1 MNKDELYNLVL
12 DMLAGIN
19 RDRVNN
25 NLSKD
30 RLIFNS
36 GQREALTTLLEL
48 IDTKNGHDSN

>member
-19 RDRVNN
+19 RERVNN

-48 IDTKNGHDSN
+48 IDTKNGNDSN